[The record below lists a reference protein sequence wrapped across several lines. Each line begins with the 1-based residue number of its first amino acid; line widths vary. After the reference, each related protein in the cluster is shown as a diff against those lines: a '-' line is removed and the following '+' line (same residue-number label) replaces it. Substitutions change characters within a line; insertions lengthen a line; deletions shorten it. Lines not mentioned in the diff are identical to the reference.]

1 MTHLARLQFA
11 VAVSIRDMIYTLW
24 KFYRHFSKYSVAKWM
39 AFEIVRNQ
47 NLAVCQ
53 PHRIKVEYAFALPSG
68 FAA

>member
-1 MTHLARLQFA
+1 
-11 VAVSIRDMIYTLW
+11 
-24 KFYRHFSKYSVAKWM
+24 M

-53 PHRIKVEYAFALPSG
+53 LHHIEVEYAIALPSG

>member
-1 MTHLARLQFA
+1 MPHLARLQF
-11 VAVSIRDMIYTLW
+11 VIVVSIRDMIYTLW
-24 KFYRHFSKYSVAKWM
+24 KFYRHFSKYSVAEWM

-53 PHRIKVEYAFALPSG
+53 PHRNEKCPFALPSG